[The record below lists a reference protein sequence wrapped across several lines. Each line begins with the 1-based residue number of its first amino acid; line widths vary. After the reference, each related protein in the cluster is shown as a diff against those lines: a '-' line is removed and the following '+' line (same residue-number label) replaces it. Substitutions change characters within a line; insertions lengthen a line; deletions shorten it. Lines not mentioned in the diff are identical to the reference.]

1 MIDSRTGQLK
11 RESPESTGF
20 PFGMCFSSNGKQV
33 HVCHSVFSNGVD
45 DKSSGSFVSSFGKR
59 RLRSV
64 HKQKLKGLLPTG
76 PSTLCAIKNGWVAT
90 RKGMASS
97 DGNLISTGHISA
109 RGRWNQ
115 GISWSFLDVGSSTA
129 CNARNGLVVYN
140 NIAPINVRGFGY
152 NHIAVRSA
160 TTGKLIYQLRGQK
173 TKITGLALA
182 NGGRQVV
189 SGDDKGTIR
198 VWDLPPV
205 PLKRQS
211 SAGPQPPR

>member
-1 MIDSRTGQLK
+1 MIK
-11 RESPESTGF
+11 
-20 PFGMCFSSNGKQV
+20 
-33 HVCHSVFSNGVD
+33 
-45 DKSSGSFVSSFGKR
+45 VSA
-59 RLRSV
+59 
-64 HKQKLKGLLPTG
+64 TD
-76 PSTLCAIKNGWVAT
+76 NGWVTVCEKGDDAT
-90 RKGMASS
+90 EWFLAKSIGHITVGTRRNRRIAWSFQDVGTSLASS
-97 DGNLISTGHISA
+97 SRD
-109 RGRWNQ
+109 
-115 GISWSFLDVGSSTA
+115 
-129 CNARNGLVVYN
+129 GLVVYN

-173 TKITGLALA
+173 TPITGLALA